1 MQKKETQWVRLGD
14 YIEEQTFRVGS
25 TDHIEISGINI
36 EKGFIPT
43 LADMTDVDIC
53 KYKLVPYGYYACN
66 LMHVGRDVT
75 IPLAYNNSR
84 ENLAVSP
91 AYYTFHIKDEK
102 RDKILPE
109 YLEMVFSREEFGRLA
124 WFHTDGSIRGNLPEK
139 DFKDILIPLP
149 TIEVQQELVDTYNGL
164 KSLAEQNEALIEPLS
179 NACQTFIVDCKTK
192 YSAVKLGDYI
202 KELTEKN
209 KDNLHNTVLGLSTQ
223 KEFREPNSRVNKNEL
238 TNYKIVPKNCFAYV
252 PTTDTWKVFA
262 CALNKRETIVVSPIY
277 CVFKVNK
284 FGILPEYLNVLFKRA
299 EFDRYVRFN
308 SWGSAR
314 ENFNFR
320 ELCNVMIP
328 LPPIEVQRSVV
339 NLYHCMEEAKRIT
352 SEARK
357 QLKTLCPALVQKA
370 ANSQIEIIK

>member
-14 YIEEQTFRVGS
+14 YIEQCDERNTEGLY
-25 TDHIEISGINI
+25 
-36 EKGFIPT
+36 T
-43 LADMTDVDIC
+43 LDDVRGVSIDKKLIYTKADMTNVSLTP
-53 KYKLVPYGYYACN
+53 YKLLKPNEFSYVS
-66 LMHVGRDVT
+66 VT
-75 IPLAYNNSR
+75 SRNGEKISLAINNTPQTFI
-84 ENLAVSP
+84 VSSS
-91 AYYTFHIKDEK
+91 YINFRSKDINEL
-102 RDKILPE
+102 LPE
-109 YLEMVFSREEFGRLA
+109 YLYLLLSRSEFDRYARFNSWGSARETFDWEELCRV
-124 WFHTDGSIRGNLPEK
+124 R
-139 DFKDILIPLP
+139 IPLP
-149 TIEVQQELVDTYNGL
+149 KIEVQQELVDTYNGL

-179 NACQTFIVDCKTK
+179 NACQAFIVDCKTK

-314 ENFNFR
+314 ENFNFG

-339 NLYHCMEEAKRIT
+339 NLYHCMEEAKSIA

-370 ANSQIEIIK
+370 AKA